1 MEEKEAGRQV
11 VKRWERKNEKCPQL
25 SVKGLYYWSG
35 EMGVRNPESFV
46 GDLGSFKLH
55 GAMGR
60 VSPLLRP
67 KGEFSMLAVAV
78 ERGVP
83 DPHSLG

>member
-1 MEEKEAGRQV
+1 
-11 VKRWERKNEKCPQL
+11 
-25 SVKGLYYWSG
+25 
-35 EMGVRNPESFV
+35 MGVRNPESFV

-67 KGEFSMLAVAV
+67 KGEFSMLAVEV